1 MSEFWIFFNLG
12 LKHLLDFKS
21 YDHLLFLFLLTIPFT
36 FKDWKH
42 LLLQVTIFT
51 LVHSLGL
58 LLIVSNV
65 VSIKQENVL
74 AMIPI
79 TLLIMAVFNF
89 NKAGKSNKKGNYWIS
104 FLVFY
109 YSIIHGLGF
118 LNEYNTII
126 QGDSSSR
133 MSALFLFTI
142 GIELGQI
149 ILILALFIVVFLT
162 EKILKFS
169 KREIILI
176 GSAFAIGY
184 VLPIILK
191 DKIWLLWRI

>member
-21 YDHLLFLFLLTIPFT
+21 YDHLLFLLILTIPFT

-51 LVHSLGL
+51 IVHSLGL
-58 LLIVSNV
+58 LLIVANV
-65 VSIKQENVL
+65 VSIEQKSVL

-79 TLLIMAVFNF
+79 TLLVMAVFNF
-89 NKAGKSNKKGNYWIS
+89 YKAGKSEKKGNYWIS
-104 FLVFY
+104 FMVFY

-118 LNEYNTII
+118 LNEYHTLI
-126 QGDSSSR
+126 QGNSSSR
-133 MSALFLFTI
+133 MLALFLFTV

-149 ILILALFIVVFLT
+149 IMILIFLILIFLS
-162 EKILKFS
+162 EKLLKFS
-169 KREIILI
+169 KREIMLI
-176 GSAFAIGY
+176 GSAFAIGF
-184 VLPIILK
+184 VLPIILN
-191 DKIWLLWRI
+191 DKIWLIWKT